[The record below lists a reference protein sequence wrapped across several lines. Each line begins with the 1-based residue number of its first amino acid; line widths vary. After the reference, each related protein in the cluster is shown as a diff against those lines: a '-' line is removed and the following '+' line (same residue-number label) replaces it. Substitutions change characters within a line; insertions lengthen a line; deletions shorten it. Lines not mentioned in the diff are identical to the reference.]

1 MNQEL
6 KQKWIEALRS
16 GKYIQGQGAL
26 RSVDED
32 EYCCL
37 GVLCEYLPNV
47 RWENGDDSNY
57 TAVLFNELG
66 DVTRSTLFLP
76 GTLNVDL
83 GLNILIRE
91 DGDSYTIYSMLMYMN
106 DEGKNFNEIADYI
119 ERYL

>member
-106 DEGKNFNEIADYI
+106 DEGKTFNEIADYI